1 MKKIFSKELIIGL
14 CVIIALVILYF
25 GINYLK
31 GINLFKPANFYVVEY
46 ENVMGLETAASVTID
61 GYKVGQVRD
70 IEFDYD
76 KPGKIKVTLA
86 LNENLHV
93 PEDSRALI
101 ESSLLGGPSIVL
113 KLGQSKNMIPVGGT
127 IKSGVNAGLM
137 STVSDEI
144 MPKVTEILPTLD
156 SLMTN
161 LNSTAQNINTLSGH
175 PALLTSVD
183 RLDEI
188 TANVAG
194 LSNELRRDLNGVF
207 ATNVPALMRNATSV
221 TMNLD
226 SMSRN
231 LAKLSY
237 NLKNIP
243 VDATMEDL
251 NVIMGNLK
259 GLSANLETLSSNLN
273 NPNGT
278 VGKMLNDPTIY
289 NRLSQVTADIDSLIV
304 DIKRNPKRYISI
316 KLL

>member
-14 CVIIALVILYF
+14 CVIVALTILFF

-31 GINLFKPANFYVVEY
+31 GINLFQPANYYVVEY
-46 ENVMGLETAASVTID
+46 DNVMGLETAASVTID

-70 IEFDYD
+70 IEFDYA

-86 LNENLHV
+86 LDENLRV
-93 PEDSRALI
+93 PEDSHAVI

-113 KLGQSKNMIPVGGT
+113 QLGVSKKMLPVGGT
-127 IKSGVNAGLM
+127 IVSGVAPGLM
-137 STVSDEI
+137 STVSDDI
-144 MPKVTEILPTLD
+144 MPKVTEILPVLD
-156 SLMTN
+156 SLMNN
-161 LNSTAQNINTLSGH
+161 LNATAANLNAISGH
-175 PALLTSVD
+175 PAINSSVE

-188 TANVAG
+188 TANITA
-194 LSNELRRDLNGVF
+194 LSGDLRKSLG
-207 ATNVPALMRNATSV
+207 ANVPTLLNNANSITA
-221 TMNLD
+221 NLD
-226 SMSRN
+226 AMAAN
-231 LAKLSY
+231 MVALSE

-259 GLSANLETLSSNLN
+259 SLSANLEKLSDNLN

-278 VGKMLNDPTIY
+278 VGKMLNDPTFY
-289 NRLSQVTADIDSLIV
+289 NRLSQTAADIDSLIV

>member
-14 CVIIALVILYF
+14 CVITALVILFF

-46 ENVMGLETAASVTID
+46 DNVMGLETAAAVTID

-70 IEFDYD
+70 IEFDYA

-86 LNENLHV
+86 LNENLRV
-93 PEDSRALI
+93 PADSHALI
-101 ESSLLGGPSIVL
+101 QGSLLGGPSIVIQ
-113 KLGQSKNMIPVGGT
+113 LGKSDKMIPIGG
-127 IKSGVNAGLM
+127 IIPSGVAPDLM
-137 STVSDEI
+137 SNITDEI
-144 MPKVTEILPTLD
+144 MPKVAGIIPTLD
-156 SLMTN
+156 SLMIN
-161 LNSTAQNINTLSGH
+161 LNSTAENINTISGH
-175 PALLTSVD
+175 PAILNSVD
-183 RLDEI
+183 RLDDI
-188 TANVAG
+188 TADIAG
-194 LSNELRRDLNGVF
+194 LSSDLRASLGASVPSLLN
-207 ATNVPALMRNATSV
+207 NANSV
-221 TMNLD
+221 TLNLD

-231 LAKLSY
+231 LAQLSY

-243 VDATMEDL
+243 VDATMDDL
-251 NVIMGNLK
+251 NVIMNNLK
-259 GLSANLETLSSNLN
+259 GLSANLETLSANLN
-273 NPNGT
+273 NPDGT